1 LIQIVIADDQPLVR
15 AGLRLMFQPEPDI
28 DVVGEAED
36 GLHAVEL
43 VQSLRPD
50 VAVLDIRMP
59 VMDGL
64 RATSELLQRRP
75 ASQTRVLILTTFDD
89 DQYVYRALR
98 AGASGFLLKDAP
110 PEQIVSGV
118 RMVAS
123 GDALLA
129 PAITRRLIAD
139 FTSRSRPD
147 PGRPAPWAELTTR
160 ELEVLRLLG
169 RGLSNS
175 EIASR
180 LHLGES
186 TVKTHVGH
194 ILLRLQLRDRVQAV
208 VFAHEQGLLLEDPG
222 GAPLE

>member
-1 LIQIVIADDQPLVR
+1 MIQIVIADDQPLVR
-15 AGLRLMFQPEPDI
+15 AGLRLVFQPEPDI

-36 GLHAVEL
+36 GLQAVDL
-43 VQSLRPD
+43 VHSLRPD

-64 RATSELLQRRP
+64 RATAELLQRRP
-75 ASQTRVLILTTFDD
+75 ASHTRVLILTTFDD

-110 PEQIVSGV
+110 PEQIVNGV

-139 FTSRSRPD
+139 FTSRTRPD
-147 PGRPAPWAELTTR
+147 PGSPAAWAELTAR

-169 RGLSNS
+169 RGFSNS

>member
-1 LIQIVIADDQPLVR
+1 MIRIVIADDQPLVR
-15 AGLRLMFQPEPDI
+15 AGLRLMFQPEPDVE
-28 DVVGEAED
+28 VVGEAAD
-36 GLHAVEL
+36 GRQAVDL

-75 ASQTRVLILTTFDD
+75 ASQTRVLIVTTFDD

-118 RMVAS
+118 RMVAA

-129 PAITRRLIAD
+129 PAITKRLIAD
-139 FTSRSRPD
+139 FTSRTRPD
-147 PGRPAPWAELTTR
+147 PGRPAPWAELTVR

-169 RGLSNS
+169 RGGSNA
-175 EIASR
+175 EIAAA

-194 ILLRLQLRDRVQAV
+194 ILMRLQLRDRVQAV
-208 VFAHEQGLLLEDPG
+208 VFAHEQGLLIEDLG
-222 GAPLE
+222 DAPLG

>member
-1 LIQIVIADDQPLVR
+1 MIRIVIADDQPLVR
-15 AGLRLMFQPEPDI
+15 SGLRLLFQPEPDI
-28 DVVGEAED
+28 EVVGEAED
-36 GLHAVEL
+36 GRQAVDL
-43 VQSLRPD
+43 VQSLRPE

-59 VMDGL
+59 VIDGI

-75 ASQTRVLILTTFDD
+75 PSEARVLILTTFDD

-129 PAITRRLIAD
+129 PVITRRLIAE
-139 FTSRSRPD
+139 FTARTRPD
-147 PGRPAPWAELTTR
+147 PGRPAPWAELTAR
-160 ELEVLRLLG
+160 ELEVLRLLS

-175 EIASR
+175 EIAGE

-194 ILLRLQLRDRVQAV
+194 ILMRLQLRDRVQAV
-208 VFAHEQGLLLEDPG
+208 VFAHEQGLLLEEREDTP
-222 GAPLE
+222 PR

>member
-194 ILLRLQLRDRVQAV
+194 ILLRLELRDRVQAV